1 MADQLAEAQEER
13 LKMSKREKELANE
26 IDQTSKLLG
35 EVSFK
40 QKEIEEKDQLII
52 YERQQKE
59 QLEKQLQEKNDELQE
74 KINEIYKFQI

>member
-40 QKEIEEKDQLII
+40 QKEIEEKDQLIS

-59 QLEKQLQEKNDELQE
+59 QLEKQ
-74 KINEIYKFQI
+74 F

>member
-59 QLEKQLQEKNDELQE
+59 QLEKQL
-74 KINEIYKFQI
+74 